1 MARED
6 NKQDVQQGGLMKEWF
21 MWSFLGFV
29 FAALPA
35 WAAETVPPEVIS
47 YPDTIV
53 HNGKVYTMDDKSNS
67 TNAGTVAESLAIGDG
82 KTPTRC

>member
-1 MARED
+1 
-6 NKQDVQQGGLMKEWF
+6 MKEWF
-21 MWSFLGFV
+21 MRSFLVFV

-53 HNGKVYTMDDKSNS
+53 HNGKLWQLEMERFCCRARISRFFPFAVRKQ
-67 TNAGTVAESLAIGDG
+67 G
-82 KTPTRC
+82 